1 MRGRQE
7 HRPQGAGRDFRALV
21 TRDGDDARPEEMTKL
36 SDVRRAANFQPA
48 VIFEM
53 AYQFL
58 HAHTTL
64 IAEACKG
71 NTVGHTAIL
80 PAAGARQDEN
90 VPESRLS
97 RRTGYVLGAQEKA

>member
-1 MRGRQE
+1 
-7 HRPQGAGRDFRALV
+7 
-21 TRDGDDARPEEMTKL
+21 MTKL
-36 SDVRRAANFQPA
+36 SDLRRAANLQPA

-64 IAEACKG
+64 LAEACKG

-80 PAAGARQDEN
+80 PAAG
-90 VPESRLS
+90 
-97 RRTGYVLGAQEKA
+97 RTRG